1 MTVPILTPP
10 VRDWYCPNCG
20 LTDQTREARPHT
32 RMHTCAKLRGL
43 TYPMVPAGVAA
54 KVEAREREDYVG
66 TEKVQTDE
74 DGRPVMSVVTTR
86 DNGQDTAVYA
96 PVATGGVR

>member
-1 MTVPILTPP
+1 LDEHVL
-10 VRDWYCPNCG
+10 G
-20 LTDQTREARPHT
+20 ARGA
-32 RMHTCAKLRGL
+32 CDGAE
-43 TYPMVPAGVAA
+43 
-54 KVEAREREDYVG
+54 VEAREREDYVG